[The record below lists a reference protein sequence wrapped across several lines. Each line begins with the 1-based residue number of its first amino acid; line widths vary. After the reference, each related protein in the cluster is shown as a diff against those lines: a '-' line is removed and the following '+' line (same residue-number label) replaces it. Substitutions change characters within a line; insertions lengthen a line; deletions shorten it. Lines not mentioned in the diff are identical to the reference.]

1 MMEWYVLWA
10 TESGHE
16 GFVVLP
22 SFWKV
27 LLWFLCTAR
36 RCTDIRIFTA

>member
-1 MMEWYVLWA
+1 MEWYVLWA
-10 TESGHE
+10 TKSGYE

-27 LLWFLCTAR
+27 LIWFICTAR
-36 RCTDIRIFTA
+36 RCTDIKIFTA